1 MRRNLIILLTLY
13 TALIAFGQS
22 YVVHREREVDVEKQS
37 VALKERCMNEWVDIS
52 DITPSFLSCK
62 IRIIDKTMAFNVET
76 EKYVYSFVEDDWS
89 KVMEI
94 LNYVSWKLSRGDEY
108 IINEWLE
115 KLIPQLGM
123 DYVIQ
128 IKSTQERNEPVEM
141 QNTEGL
147 NDVLDNMKINV
158 METEDFSKENKEL
171 NNAYTPKQ
179 ANVKESQKANEKDN
193 DRTGLLGGLLGVIII
208 YMVFKGLFKIFGSS
222 KKSKKNDSWLDAAWF
237 HDHQQSI

>member
-1 MRRNLIILLTLY
+1 MRRSLIILLTLY

-37 VALKERCMNEWVDIS
+37 VALEERCMNEWVDIS

-62 IRIIDKTMAFNVET
+62 IRIINKTMAFKVET
-76 EKYVYSFVEDDWS
+76 EQYVYSFVEDNWN

-94 LNYVSWKLSRGDEY
+94 LNYVSWKMRRGDEY

-115 KLIPQLGM
+115 NLIPQLGM

-128 IKSTQERNEPVEM
+128 IKSTQERNEPAEM

-147 NDVLDNMKINV
+147 YDVLDNMEISI
-158 METEDFSKENKEL
+158 MESEDFSEENKEL

-179 ANVKESQKANEKDN
+179 ANVKESQKANKKDN

-208 YMVFKGLFKIFGSS
+208 YMVFKGFFKIFGSS

-237 HDHQQSI
+237 HDHHQSI